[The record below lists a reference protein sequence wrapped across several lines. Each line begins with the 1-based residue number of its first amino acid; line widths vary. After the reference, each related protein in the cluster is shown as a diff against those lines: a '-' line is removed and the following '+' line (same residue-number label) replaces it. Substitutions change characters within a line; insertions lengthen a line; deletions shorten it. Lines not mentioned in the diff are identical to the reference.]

1 MQKVKKIWNTVTTVL
16 VSLVVVLALLLVGVQ
31 LFGVKVYTV
40 LSGSME
46 PQYLTGSVIYV
57 VEVDPAELEVNDPIT
72 FRLSPKT
79 TATHRIVE
87 IRQENGQ
94 TQYITKGDNNEHRD
108 KGFVTAEDIIGKP
121 VFSIPLLGYVI
132 TYIQQPPGSY
142 VAISAGAFLFL
153 LLVLPD
159 VLFDEKKTISKKE
172 GYEHEE
178 DN

>member
-1 MQKVKKIWNTVTTVL
+1 MQKVKKIWNTATTVL
-16 VSLVVVLALLLVGVQ
+16 VSLVVVLAMLLVGVQ

-57 VEVDPAELEVNDPIT
+57 VDVDPAELEVNDPIT
-72 FRLSPKT
+72 FHIGAKT

-87 IRQENGQ
+87 IRQEDGQ
-94 TQYITKGDNNEHRD
+94 TRYITKGDNNDDRD
-108 KGFVTAEDIIGKP
+108 QGFVVAEDIIGKP
-121 VFSIPLLGYVI
+121 VFSIPLLGYLI

-142 VAISAGAFLFL
+142 VAISAGAFVFL

-159 VLFDEKKTISKKE
+159 VLFDEKKSNSEKE
-172 GYEHEE
+172 GNEHEE
-178 DN
+178 SN